1 MGRLATAII
10 IAVFASVGCIT
21 VNAPPQTREST
32 PTSKLAPTA
41 KGIEGSATP
50 TVPSPAA
57 VIPTPTTRVP
67 TPQDA
72 TVAPMRTPAP
82 SPLPPTTPTLTPTPV
97 PDHDVVDLVA
107 RVKPAVVRLS
117 RANTGMGSGV
127 FFELEGVQRTPY
139 ILTNYHVVEGVSR
152 VVILMGDGSTH
163 DGEVI
168 WTDSQ
173 RDLAIVTL
181 TCCLESHLLPIGISL
196 AGDAPRDGA
205 EVIAMGFPLGVYT
218 VRTTKGIVASSWYS
232 SESDRW
238 WIQSDAASNP
248 GNSGGPL
255 LNVDGELVGINT
267 SSTDYTESGRPV
279 EGMNY
284 AVSSITIQRVVPS
297 LSRLNAIALSTST
310 TVARATPR
318 ATPRPTARPT
328 ARPSPTVRPT
338 PTPPSS
344 ALIPVDPRLQVAMV
358 PPGHQVTMMWKDL
371 PELHGTPK
379 AHV

>member
-72 TVAPMRTPAP
+72 TVAPTRTPAP
-82 SPLPPTTPTLTPTPV
+82 SPLPIATPTLTPAPSPLPPATPILTPTPV

-117 RANTGMGSGV
+117 RDRAGMGSGV

-139 ILTNYHVVEGVSR
+139 ILTNYHVVEGESR
-152 VVILMGDGSTH
+152 VVIRMGDGSTH

-181 TCCLESHLLPIGISL
+181 TCCLESHRLPVGISL
-196 AGDAPRDGA
+196 AGAAPRDGA
-205 EVIAMGFPLGVYT
+205 EVIAMGFPLGVFT
-218 VRTTKGIVASSWYS
+218 VRTTKGIVASS
-232 SESDRW
+232 
-238 WIQSDAASNP
+238 
-248 GNSGGPL
+248 
-255 LNVDGELVGINT
+255 
-267 SSTDYTESGRPV
+267 
-279 EGMNY
+279 
-284 AVSSITIQRVVPS
+284 
-297 LSRLNAIALSTST
+297 
-310 TVARATPR
+310 
-318 ATPRPTARPT
+318 
-328 ARPSPTVRPT
+328 
-338 PTPPSS
+338 
-344 ALIPVDPRLQVAMV
+344 
-358 PPGHQVTMMWKDL
+358 
-371 PELHGTPK
+371 
-379 AHV
+379 